1 MRAICI
7 DFETANSFLGSI
19 CSVGLAII
27 EDGGIIE
34 AKHWL
39 VKPHPRHLYF
49 NSFNVAIH
57 GINKETVKDAAEFDA
72 VYREIEPLLNNSV
85 IVAHN
90 ASFDISVLRQA
101 LDLYDIEYPEI
112 RIICTYKTALKTWQ
126 GLENYK
132 LNTVC
137 RFIKHSF
144 KHHDAQED
152 AVACGRVLL
161 SAVAEKGSGSLEEF
175 ASAMGIKLGKLSAN
189 SYYPC
194 RISGTKSK

>member
-19 CSVGLAII
+19 CSVGIAII
-27 EDGGIIE
+27 EDSRIVD

-49 NSFNVAIH
+49 NSFNVGIH
-57 GINKETVKDAAEFDA
+57 GINKEAVKDAAEFDA
-72 VYREIEPLLNNSV
+72 VYKEIEPLLNNSV

-101 LDLYDIEYPEI
+101 LDLYGIEYPEI
-112 RIICTYKTALKTWQ
+112 SVICTYKTALKTWQ

-137 RFIKHSF
+137 KFINHSF

-161 SAVAEKGSGSLEEF
+161 SAVAGKGFNRLEDF
-175 ASAMGIKLGKLSAN
+175 ADAMGIKLGKLSAN

-194 RISGTKSK
+194 RISRTKK